1 MNAGLDYET
10 KTLTIDNYALSLFRS
25 CPRKFQERIINKLI
39 QAPVDWTPGD
49 DPIAHEPALS
59 FGIAMHNALDVLFMH
74 QNLNLA
80 EDYFVEN
87 YTPRHDDTKRTVGR
101 GIEVLQE
108 YRERWKSDD
117 DNYEEVICETT
128 FGTVLGYIDIPGHGQ
143 WVIRYGGRIDKL
155 IKRKGKWKIMDHKTS
170 SWESQFLAV
179 AYELNPQF
187 LGYLYGAIH
196 ELNLDPDALIVDIL
210 LMKPKN
216 NDFMRHEIRA
226 EETKLEEW
234 KQGIMQTA
242 ELILR
247 NHLVD
252 EFFRQDGYPAC
263 TDWNRLC
270 PYFYLCNSQGESR
283 EGNRESLYIQ
293 DQVWDIS
300 GKT

>member
-1 MNAGLDYET
+1 MG
-10 KTLTIDNYALSLFRS
+10 
-25 CPRKFQERIINKLI
+25 
-39 QAPVDWTPGD
+39 
-49 DPIAHEPALS
+49 
-59 FGIAMHNALDVLFMH
+59 
-74 QNLNLA
+74 
-80 EDYFVEN
+80 
-87 YTPRHDDTKRTVGR
+87 
-101 GIEVLQE
+101 
-108 YRERWKSDD
+108 
-117 DNYEEVICETT
+117 
-128 FGTVLGYIDIPGHGQ
+128 
-143 WVIRYGGRIDKL
+143 
-155 IKRKGKWKIMDHKTS
+155 
-170 SWESQFLAV
+170 SQFLAV